1 MTKVLIAMINGS
13 SHNRINNIRVA
24 TVKTGT
30 QTSGNMQSDRF
41 IEVNTIS
48 KVAKLKKTYLFTF
61 YVTLCL
67 FPI

>member
-48 KVAKLKKTYLFTF
+48 KVAKLKK
-61 YVTLCL
+61 
-67 FPI
+67 